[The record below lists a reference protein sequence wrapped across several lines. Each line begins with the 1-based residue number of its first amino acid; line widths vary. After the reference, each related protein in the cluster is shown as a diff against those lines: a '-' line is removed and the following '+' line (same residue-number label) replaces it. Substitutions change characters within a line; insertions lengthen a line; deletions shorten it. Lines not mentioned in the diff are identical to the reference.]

1 MKKTNNKSDKQLL
14 ITLLL
19 SIFVGAFGI
28 HRFYVGKIGSGI
40 AMLLL
45 TLSFIGLLVTGIWAL
60 IDIITIATGNFKD
73 KEGKLVL

>member
-1 MKKTNNKSDKQLL
+1 MKKTNNKSDKELTVAL
-14 ITLLL
+14 FL
-19 SIFVGAFGI
+19 SIFFGGFGV

-45 TLSFIGLLVTGIWAL
+45 TLSFIGIFISVIWILV
-60 IDIITIATGNFKD
+60 DIIIIATGNFKD